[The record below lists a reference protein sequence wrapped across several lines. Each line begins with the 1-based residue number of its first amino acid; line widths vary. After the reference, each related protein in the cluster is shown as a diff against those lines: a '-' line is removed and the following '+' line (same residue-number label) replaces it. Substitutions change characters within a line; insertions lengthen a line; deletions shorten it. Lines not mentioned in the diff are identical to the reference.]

1 MNLVISNLAVGEYV
15 GQSGFSE
22 SYEKVYDSAHQFT
35 TSEGVEIKR
44 CRGVRKVY
52 NISLDQV
59 PLNVKNMLRS
69 RSRYGYISCTV
80 DNVTDMFIM
89 DSFSAQVII
98 QNGMLDLWTVSFT
111 LSAKT
116 IMDPSADNNGFYSVT
131 CEGREYT
138 MESGEIYGDI
148 QITNNA
154 GGLPKSGICASQM
167 TFSLDLSLYG
177 GSVPGF
183 SPSAPCTIGGFS
195 APTYY
200 ITGRRLDGFIYT
212 ITATDRT
219 IFLDLPFDYTSC
231 LWDAERSKDNTVPT
245 SYVVQCIASQAGFS
259 GFNDGDISEIIPRIP
274 YADLATTCRSILTS
288 LSEIACGMWYCGS
301 GNSLQFFGFG
311 SVGNAMYATRILKS
325 ECTDL
330 QRGLV
335 TGPINGVLMINDST
349 DSGDSERFESGNVL
363 ESFNKIKV
371 VSKYATA
378 STCGALFRRAKN
390 AEYTAF
396 TIQHCYCYSY
406 IPIGM
411 RIILDDNDF
420 ECFMATNVNIFLSPT
435 GSYASISGDA
445 DSEIEWDFSGLL
457 TQQVNQRIAENMKYH
472 GVSLSKKEGLVC
484 EGVGSK
490 ITMVDGRITFSFN
503 GTESNSEDTS
513 SGQPTAVAVFHE
525 NGMHE
530 YINADLKA
538 DNSDVSTEDES
549 PANFIST
556 ISTSKEGS
564 TKSNAVKLVSAQASD
579 SNSADDSVDK
589 TNDTYTEESLISVET
604 EPGKK
609 VAVISIIRRS
619 NANSDTEDKTTT
631 DNTGGDKNGD

>member
-1 MNLVISNLAVGEYV
+1 
-15 GQSGFSE
+15 
-22 SYEKVYDSAHQFT
+22 
-35 TSEGVEIKR
+35 
-44 CRGVRKVY
+44 
-52 NISLDQV
+52 
-59 PLNVKNMLRS
+59 
-69 RSRYGYISCTV
+69 
-80 DNVTDMFIM
+80 
-89 DSFSAQVII
+89 
-98 QNGMLDLWTVSFT
+98 
-111 LSAKT
+111 
-116 IMDPSADNNGFYSVT
+116 
-131 CEGREYT
+131 
-138 MESGEIYGDI
+138 
-148 QITNNA
+148 
-154 GGLPKSGICASQM
+154 
-167 TFSLDLSLYG
+167 
-177 GSVPGF
+177 
-183 SPSAPCTIGGFS
+183 
-195 APTYY
+195 
-200 ITGRRLDGFIYT
+200 
-212 ITATDRT
+212 
-219 IFLDLPFDYTSC
+219 
-231 LWDAERSKDNTVPT
+231 
-245 SYVVQCIASQAGFS
+245 
-259 GFNDGDISEIIPRIP
+259 
-274 YADLATTCRSILTS
+274 
-288 LSEIACGMWYCGS
+288 
-301 GNSLQFFGFG
+301 
-311 SVGNAMYATRILKS
+311 
-325 ECTDL
+325 
-330 QRGLV
+330 
-335 TGPINGVLMINDST
+335 
-349 DSGDSERFESGNVL
+349 
-363 ESFNKIKV
+363 
-371 VSKYATA
+371 
-378 STCGALFRRAKN
+378 
-390 AEYTAF
+390 
-396 TIQHCYCYSY
+396 
-406 IPIGM
+406 M

-556 ISTSKEGS
+556 ISTSKEDS